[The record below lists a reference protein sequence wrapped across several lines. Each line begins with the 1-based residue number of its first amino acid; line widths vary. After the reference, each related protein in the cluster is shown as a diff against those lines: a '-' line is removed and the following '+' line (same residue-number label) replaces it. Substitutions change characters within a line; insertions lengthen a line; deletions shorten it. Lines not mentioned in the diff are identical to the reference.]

1 VKSRISGKDAA
12 CAASPCPSNSLRSL
26 AAMSWQRPNIGSPPL
41 PTGSAA
47 PVHSQ
52 RARLGAA
59 AGAKC
64 HCVCQVGT
72 SKQGHSS
79 RNRLGSFCQN
89 LTLRLYLA
97 KPHPTIGMARRR
109 ARRSNWKFG
118 FILPFCQKHVSDCIL
133 SDCIL
138 VSLQLDGRLVNG
150 RLGGAQAPVGL
161 FGRRAELAS
170 APLSDCPPVAGVS
183 WRGSLRGRLRKSG
196 QRHGEL
202 RRGFEDHL

>member
-1 VKSRISGKDAA
+1 
-12 CAASPCPSNSLRSL
+12 
-26 AAMSWQRPNIGSPPL
+26 MSWQRPNIGSPPL
-41 PTGSAA
+41 PAGSAA

-52 RARLGAA
+52 SARLGAA

-150 RLGGAQAPVGL
+150 RRQTKHIRRSFASRVGVILGVYGVESTTA
-161 FGRRAELAS
+161 RR
-170 APLSDCPPVAGVS
+170 C
-183 WRGSLRGRLRKSG
+183 LRT
-196 QRHGEL
+196 QREA
-202 RRGFEDHL
+202 